1 MKYIKNKYVLGL
13 MVNPPMVNPYAPGGP
28 MGFPGAQMLAP
39 MMHPRFR

>member
-1 MKYIKNKYVLGL
+1 MNYVLGL